1 MLRKSTFVF
10 MLTVLVCISFFAG
23 IPANSVAA
31 GEPVQLKL
39 ASFKIGS
46 GWYVMGGAM
55 ADVIRKGMPAGSMVD
70 ALPKSGGVGNP
81 KLISAKK
88 ADLGFAF
95 PITAN
100 WAWNGKF
107 SYTEK
112 IRNIRA
118 IAGGLDTYWIL
129 GAVKADSDIK
139 SLRDIKDKRKGI
151 RLATQS
157 KGSLSEVGA
166 SQILGEIGVTY
177 DDLESWG
184 GKVLMKGF
192 KEMVP
197 ALKEGAIEGFL
208 MMATPN
214 HPTWTEAAISRPL
227 RFISLDEAL
236 ITQMGE
242 KYGYTRSVVPAGMF
256 EGQDEDV
263 TVLGFPSMLI
273 VREDLPEDVVYNV
286 LKSVVEGADR
296 IASSYKAFE
305 VFDPKTA
312 WKPEKLGGLPL
323 HPGAIKFYK
332 EKGWMK

>member
-1 MLRKSTFVF
+1 MAISSISKRISVALMFVF
-10 MLTVLVCISFFAG
+10 FLTGNPFNGLAQQ
-23 IPANSVAA
+23 
-31 GEPVQLKL
+31 PVKLKL

-46 GWYVMGGAM
+46 GWYVMGGVM
-55 ADVIRKGMPAGSMVD
+55 ADVIKKALPAGSTVD

-81 KLISAKK
+81 MLIGAKK

-100 WAWNGKF
+100 WAWNGVHRYKK
-107 SYTEK
+107 K

-129 GAVKADSDIK
+129 GAVRADSPIK
-139 SLRDIKDKRKGI
+139 SLADIKTRKEGI

-157 KGSLSEVGA
+157 KGSLSEVAA
-166 SQILGEIGVTY
+166 SQILGEYGISY
-177 DDLESWG
+177 ADLSNWG
-184 GKVLMKGF
+184 GKILMKGF

-214 HPTWTEAAISRPL
+214 HPTWTEAAISRDL
-227 RFISLDEAL
+227 RFISMESSM
-236 ITQMGE
+236 IVKMGK

-256 EGQDEDV
+256 TGQDRDV
-263 TVLGFPSMLI
+263 SVIGFPSLLI
-273 VREDLPEDVVYNV
+273 VREDLSDDVVYIV
-286 LKSVVEGADR
+286 LKSIVEGAEK
-296 IASSYKAFE
+296 IKGSYKAFK

-312 WKPEKLGGLPL
+312 WKEEKLGGLPL
-323 HPGAIKFYK
+323 HPGALRFYK
-332 EKGWMK
+332 EKGWM

>member
-1 MLRKSTFVF
+1 
-10 MLTVLVCISFFAG
+10 MLTVFVFVFVLAG
-23 IPANSVAA
+23 IPADGVAA
-31 GEPVQLKL
+31 DPVQLKL

-55 ADVIRKGMPAGSMVD
+55 ADVIKKGLPAGSTVD

-81 KLISAKK
+81 KLISAGK

-100 WAWNGKF
+100 WAWNGKHV
-107 SYTEK
+107 YKEK
-112 IRNIRA
+112 IKNIRA

-139 SLRDIKDKRKGI
+139 SLRDIKTMKKGI

-166 SQILGEIGVTY
+166 SQILAEIGVSY
-177 DDLESWG
+177 GDLENWG

-227 RFISLDEAL
+227 KFISLDDEL
-236 ITQMGE
+236 IKQMGE

-256 EGQDEDV
+256 EGQDEEV
-263 TVLGFPSMLI
+263 VVLGFPSLLI
-273 VREDLPEDVVYNV
+273 VSEDLSDDVVYNI
-286 LKSVVEGADR
+286 LNSVVEGADR
-296 IASSYKAFE
+296 IKSSYKAFE
-305 VFDPKTA
+305 AFDPKTA
-312 WKPEKLGGLPL
+312 WKPGKLGGLPL
-323 HPGAIKFYK
+323 HPGAERFYK
-332 EKGWMK
+332 EKGWM